1 RPHLARVEESFM
13 LRLLAGLLV
22 VVVLFGCGSSGMPEV
37 KSYPV
42 KATAPLDEA
51 KALLQNYANG
61 QPMASEAASFPD
73 LVERVRQTDPQKAD
87 ILAKGLADMEKSK
100 TNIAGK
106 AKALLQKL

>member
-1 RPHLARVEESFM
+1 MVRAM
-13 LRLLAGLLV
+13 AGL
-22 VVVLFGCGSSGMPEV
+22 VVLVALSGCGSSGMPEV

-42 KATAPLDEA
+42 KSTSALDEA
-51 KALLQNYANG
+51 KGLLQNYANG